1 MFITAILLARSGGM
15 NTPKLGAAFHF
26 EKQTDDITQRV
37 RRSVRGGE
45 LNVNVYLLERNI
57 QMRISQSGDTS

>member
-1 MFITAILLARSGGM
+1 MFITFLLLARSRGM

-26 EKQTDDITQRV
+26 EKQTDDITLRV
-37 RRSVRGGE
+37 RRSARGGE

-57 QMRISQSGDTS
+57 QMCISQSEDTS